1 MGLPLVQPLEVRS
14 ALNRVRG
21 MPFKWS
27 LNPYRGCA
35 HGCHYCFAR
44 STHSY
49 FELDADGDFSSVL
62 FAKVNLPEA
71 LERDLSRRAWR
82 RELVAIG
89 TATDPYQ
96 PLEGSYRLTRAALR
110 LLARYRTPASIVTKG
125 SMMVRDIDVLGELA
139 DVAGLTVCHSIP
151 TVDEAIWRRTE
162 PGTPP
167 PRQRLRAM
175 QRLREAGIRAGVLMA
190 PLLPGLS
197 AEPGAMAATARAAAE
212 HGAAFISAIVL
223 HLGPGVREHFMA
235 FLTREYPE
243 LAIDYGQL
251 YVGKYA
257 PRVYQNGIHTELRHL
272 RRALGLGERE
282 WNVRAPPPAPTQLSL
297 GL

>member
-1 MGLPLVQPLEVRS
+1 
-14 ALNRVRG
+14 

-44 STHSY
+44 STHA
-49 FELDADGDFSSVL
+49 FLELDADADFSGVL
-62 FAKVNLPEA
+62 FAKTNLPDA
-71 LERDLSRRAWR
+71 LAADLSRRSWK

-96 PLEGSYRLTRAALR
+96 PIEGQHRLTRQALE
-110 LLARYRTPASIVTKG
+110 LLVRFRTPASIVTKG
-125 SMMVRDIDVLGELA
+125 TMLVRDLDVLERLA
-139 DVAGLTVCHSIP
+139 DVAGVTVCHSIP

-175 QRLREAGIRAGVLMA
+175 QRLRERGIRAGVLMA

-197 AEPGAMAATARAAAE
+197 ARPEALEATARAAAD
-212 HGAAFISAIVL
+212 HGAAFVSPIVL
-223 HLGPGVREHFMA
+223 HLGPGVREHFMD
-235 FLTREYPE
+235 FLARAYPE
-243 LAIDYGQL
+243 LLVDYWRL
-251 YVGKYA
+251 YAGKYVPRRYQDDVYARVRVLKERLLLGDRYPA
-257 PRVYQNGIHTELRHL
+257 PRE
-272 RRALGLGERE
+272 
-282 WNVRAPPPAPTQLSL
+282 PPPEPAQLPL
-297 GL
+297 PL